1 MTTSRRSRHAWR
13 LPAFAFWAGALFVLI
28 PPAAVVA
35 YAFSERWDQ
44 GLLPSGATTAWFLD
58 IATDARVQKAV
69 WNTVWISGA
78 AALLALLLGGA
89 ASLAGHLA
97 SSRLK
102 RLLDALALLPY
113 AIPPVVV
120 AIGALELFVGQ
131 WGGALD
137 LRAVYIGLLAAL
149 LFPLVH
155 QTLSAALQQLE
166 AGPLIDASRT
176 LGASDG
182 MLLRRV
188 LLPLL
193 LPAFAAAGLLAWTTA
208 AMEFAIANLLLAG
221 SLELLQPLINGLR
234 GASGHQA
241 AALIVLS
248 LLIITLLGLLVH
260 LLTSWRTPSH
270 SKSKAPN

>member
-1 MTTSRRSRHAWR
+1 MSIRHSVAPAWR
-13 LPAFAFWAGALFVLI
+13 LPALAFWLSAVFVLL
-28 PPAAVVA
+28 PPAAVMA

-44 GLLPSGATTAWFLD
+44 GLLPQGATVAWLTALAAD
-58 IATDARVQKAV
+58 DRIRAAA

-78 AALLALLLGGA
+78 AAALAVLLGGT
-89 ASLAGHLA
+89 ASLCGHLA
-97 SSRLK
+97 SARLK

-120 AIGALELFVGQ
+120 AIGALDLFVGQ
-131 WGGALD
+131 WGDVLD

-155 QTLSAALQQLE
+155 QTLSAALQQLD

-182 MLLRRV
+182 FLLRRV

-234 GASGHQA
+234 GANGHQA
-241 AALIVLS
+241 AALIVVS
-248 LLIITLLGLLVH
+248 LLITTLLGLLVH
-260 LLTSWRTPSH
+260 LLTSWRIPSR
-270 SKSKAPN
+270 SKSNTPT

>member
-1 MTTSRRSRHAWR
+1 MKAVRPWR
-13 LPAFAFWAGALFVLI
+13 VSALAFWLSALLVLL
-28 PPAAVVA
+28 PPAAVMA

-44 GLLPSGATTAWFLD
+44 GLLPSGATGAWLSSV
-58 IATDARVQKAV
+58 AADARVRSAA
-69 WNTVWISGA
+69 WSTVWISGA
-78 AALLALLLGGA
+78 AAAVAVLLGGA

-97 SSRLK
+97 STRLK
-102 RLLDALALLPY
+102 RLLDTLALLPY

-120 AIGALELFVGQ
+120 AIGALNLFVGQ
-131 WGGALD
+131 WGDVLD
-137 LRAVYIGLLAAL
+137 LRAVYVALLAAL

-155 QTLSAALQQLE
+155 QTLSAALEQLD

-182 MLLRRV
+182 LLLRRV

-234 GASGHQA
+234 GANGHLA
-241 AALIVLS
+241 AALIVVS
-248 LLIITLLGLLVH
+248 LFITTLLGLLVH
-260 LLTSWRTPSH
+260 LLTSWRTPSR
-270 SKSKAPN
+270 STSRTPT

>member
-1 MTTSRRSRHAWR
+1 MTAPRCANRPWR
-13 LPAFAFWAGALFVLI
+13 LPAIAFWLAALLVLL
-28 PPAAVVA
+28 PPLAVMT

-44 GLLPSGATTAWFLD
+44 RLLPQGATLAWLGGVAAD
-58 IATDARVQKAV
+58 TRVRSAA

-78 AALLALLLGGA
+78 AAGLAVLVGGA

-120 AIGALELFVGQ
+120 AIGALDLFVGR
-131 WGGALD
+131 WGDVLD
-137 LRAVYIGLLAAL
+137 LRVVYIGLLAAL

-155 QTLSAALQQLE
+155 QTLSAALLQLD
-166 AGPLIDASRT
+166 AAPLIDASRT
-176 LGASDG
+176 LGAPDG
-182 MLLRRV
+182 LLLRRV

-193 LPAFAAAGLLAWTTA
+193 LPALAAAGLLAWTTA

-234 GASGHQA
+234 GANGHLA
-241 AALIVLS
+241 AALIVVS
-248 LLIITLLGLLVH
+248 LLITTLLGLLVH
-260 LLTSWRTPSH
+260 LLTSWRTPARST
-270 SKSKAPN
+270 SNKPA

>member
-1 MTTSRRSRHAWR
+1 MTARRAWR
-13 LPAFAFWAGALFVLI
+13 LPALAFWLSALLVAL
-28 PPAAVVA
+28 PPAAVLA
-35 YAFSERWDQ
+35 YAFSERWDD
-44 GLLPSGATTAWFLD
+44 GLLPQGATFAWLAGVAGDERVRTAAWS
-58 IATDARVQKAV
+58 
-69 WNTVWISGA
+69 TVWISGA
-78 AALLALLLGGA
+78 AALVAVLAGGA

-97 SSRLK
+97 SPRLK
-102 RLLDALALLPY
+102 RLLDAMALLPY

-120 AIGALELFVGQ
+120 AIGALDLFVGQ
-131 WGGALD
+131 WGDVLD

-155 QTLSAALQQLE
+155 QTLSAALQQLD

-176 LGASDG
+176 LGASDAL
-182 MLLRRV
+182 LLRCV

-234 GASGHQA
+234 GANGHLA
-241 AALIVLS
+241 AALIVVS
-248 LLIITLLGLLVH
+248 LFITTLLGLFVH
-260 LLTSWRTPSH
+260 LLTSWRIPSRSTSNTPT
-270 SKSKAPN
+270 

>member
-1 MTTSRRSRHAWR
+1 MTAPRCANRPWR
-13 LPAFAFWAGALFVLI
+13 LPAIAFWLAALLVLL
-28 PPAAVVA
+28 PPLAVMT
-35 YAFSERWDQ
+35 YAFGERWDQ
-44 GLLPSGATTAWFLD
+44 RLLPQGATLAWLGGVAAD
-58 IATDARVQKAV
+58 TRVRSAA

-78 AALLALLLGGA
+78 AAGLAVLVGGA

-120 AIGALELFVGQ
+120 AIGALDLFVGR
-131 WGGALD
+131 WGDVLD
-137 LRAVYIGLLAAL
+137 LRVVYIGLLAAL

-155 QTLSAALQQLE
+155 QTLSAALLQLD
-166 AGPLIDASRT
+166 AAPLIDASRT
-176 LGASDG
+176 LGAPDG
-182 MLLRRV
+182 LLLRRV

-193 LPAFAAAGLLAWTTA
+193 LPALAAAGLLAWTTA

-234 GASGHQA
+234 GANGHLA
-241 AALIVLS
+241 AALIVVS
-248 LLIITLLGLLVH
+248 LLITTLLGLLVH
-260 LLTSWRTPSH
+260 LLTSWRTPARST
-270 SKSKAPN
+270 SNKPA

>member
-1 MTTSRRSRHAWR
+1 MSTGRPWR
-13 LPAFAFWAGALFVLI
+13 LPALAFWLSALLVLL
-28 PPAAVVA
+28 PPAAVLA
-35 YAFSERWDQ
+35 YAFSERWDDS
-44 GLLPSGATTAWFLD
+44 LLPQGATMAWLD
-58 IATDARVQKAV
+58 DVIGDARVRAAA

-78 AALLALLLGGA
+78 AALLAVLLGGA

-97 SSRLK
+97 APRLK
-102 RLLDALALLPY
+102 RLLDGLALLPY

-120 AIGALELFVGQ
+120 AIGALDVFVGQ
-131 WGGALD
+131 WGDVLD
-137 LRAVYIGLLAAL
+137 LRLVYVGLLAAM

-155 QTLSAALQQLE
+155 QTLSAALQQLD

-176 LGASDG
+176 LGAPDSL
-182 MLLRRV
+182 LLRRV

-193 LPAFAAAGLLAWTTA
+193 LPAIAAAGLLALTTA

-234 GASGHQA
+234 GANGHLA
-241 AALIVLS
+241 AALIVVS

-270 SKSKAPN
+270 STSNTPT